1 MINPLIISRLIEAGY
16 MVFIPIDGER
26 TFVIEEKQAFD
37 CSELKKCIALNA
49 SRDGKNN
56 PFIKIEGINSTIAC
70 VDKTTRTVW
79 LLPSVCE
86 RPGKI
91 LRLGKNYER
100 YIVPEPT
107 SLSYQEQKE
116 MRKIVSF
123 DLHEKAIEAVNRM
136 HEQKGMNDDRETR
149 TS

>member
-26 TFVIEEKQAFD
+26 VFVLAENEA
-37 CSELKKCIALNA
+37 SELKKCVALNA
-49 SRDGKNN
+49 SRDGTNN
-56 PFIKIEGINSTIAC
+56 PFVKIEGINSTIAC

-86 RPGKI
+86 RPSKI
-91 LRLGKNYER
+91 LRLGRNYER

-123 DLHEKAIEAVNRM
+123 DLHEKAIETVKKM
-136 HEQKGMNDDRETR
+136 CEQKGEEDDRKA
-149 TS
+149 